1 MRAVVQRVE
10 KASVSVE
17 GRITGSIEA
26 GLLVYVGIGKN
37 DGPGDAAWLAGKISD
52 MRIFPDEEYKMN
64 RSVRDVGG
72 SILVVSQFTLYAD
85 VRKGR
90 RPSYDGAAPPGA
102 ARDLYEHFLERLRG
116 TGIEIQT
123 GEYQAMMDV
132 SYVNKGPVTILLET
146 ERDSSL

>member
-1 MRAVVQRVE
+1 VRAVVQRVE

-26 GLLVYVGIGKN
+26 GLLVYVGIGK
-37 DGPGDAAWLAGKISD
+37 GDSIKDADWLAGKIAD

-72 SILVVSQFTLYAD
+72 SILAVSQFTLYAD

-90 RPSYDGAAPPGA
+90 RPSYDKAASPDS
-102 ARDLYEHFLERLRG
+102 ARSLYEHFLEQLRG
-116 TGIEIQT
+116 TGIEIRT
-123 GEYQAMMDV
+123 GEYQAVMDV
-132 SYVNKGPVTILLET
+132 SYVNKGPVTILLDT
-146 ERDSSL
+146 EQGSR

>member
-17 GRITGSIEA
+17 GRITGNIEA
-26 GLLVYVGIGKN
+26 GLLVYVGIGK
-37 DGPGDAAWLAGKISD
+37 DDKPEDAEWLAGKIAD
-52 MRIFPDEEYKMN
+52 MRIFPDEEYRMN

-90 RPSYDGAAPPGA
+90 RPSYDKAASPNT
-102 ARDLYEHFLERLRG
+102 ARALYEHFLERMRG
-116 TGIEIQT
+116 TGIEIHT
-123 GEYQAMMDV
+123 GEYQAVMDV
-132 SYVNKGPVTILLET
+132 SYVNKGPVTIIVET
-146 ERDSSL
+146 ERTSR